1 METQPHKWALR
12 EGGQGR
18 EKESKSE
25 STSES
30 SWRDEDLFAQEAWG
44 QENRMEKGVWTLIL
58 VPGLAGL
65 FLCFAEETGLESGS
79 LQLPQIGQPVNK
91 TLFFPHQLLCNAH
104 VWWQTAESQFGNSM
118 SALER
123 SPAALTNCLA
133 LQRPPERP

>member
-1 METQPHKWALR
+1 
-12 EGGQGR
+12 
-18 EKESKSE
+18 
-25 STSES
+25 
-30 SWRDEDLFAQEAWG
+30 
-44 QENRMEKGVWTLIL
+44 MEKGVWTLIL